1 MSVESNSI
9 VLSVTVLH
17 ATGADLPP
25 ELLSRILD
33 YLNPPDRLQ
42 TTNAPQFEFSWDE
55 YHRLKRGLAAPS
67 LVCKHWSEA
76 TRPLLFSRLHLRG
89 AEDVYFLRNV
99 VDNPRFETSSLSG
112 AIQVVQINT
121 EAAQTR
127 PWLHY
132 VYWLS
137 SRLQGT
143 TFMYA
148 ITSPADDSTS
158 MVDHRDLFHSLPRV
172 PPPSILR
179 LFALVVEGSRF
190 ASTTEFA
197 RLVDSLPSLQ
207 RLLCDGLTFLDP
219 SPVVQA
225 RRRPQRS
232 SSSLFECKIS
242 RCREMPFSAQAALA
256 ADVVSIAARVG
267 LDVHMWDAALQA
279 LLTLAPGT
287 FQEAYICTW
296 QPGDISLSMSF
307 S

>member
-1 MSVESNSI
+1 MQ
-9 VLSVTVLH
+9 H

-33 YLNPPDRLQ
+33 YLNPPDKIQ

-76 TRPLLFSRLHLRG
+76 TRPLLFSRLHLRS
-89 AEDVYFLRNV
+89 AEDVHFLRNV
-99 VDNPRFETSSLSG
+99 VDNPCFKTSSLSK
-112 AIQVVQINT
+112 AIQVVQINL
-121 EAAQTR
+121 EATQTR
-127 PWLHY
+127 PWLHH

-137 SRLQGT
+137 SRLQET
-143 TFMYA
+143 TFIYA
-148 ITSPADDSTS
+148 ITSSADDSTS
-158 MVDHRDLFHSLPRV
+158 MVGHRDLFRSLPRV

-179 LFALVVEGSRF
+179 LSTLVITRLRF

-197 RLVDSLPSLQ
+197 RFVDSIPSLQ
-207 RLLCDGLTFLDP
+207 RLLCDGLSFLDP

-225 RRRPQRS
+225 RRRRPQRS
-232 SSSLFECKIS
+232 LSSLFECKIS
-242 RCREMPFSAQAALA
+242 QCGGMPLSDQAALA

-267 LDVHMWDAALQA
+267 LDVHAWDVALQA
-279 LLTLAPGT
+279 LLTLAPET
-287 FQEAYICTW
+287 FQETYICIW

-307 S
+307 SWHGQ